1 MEFVLTWAPL
11 VLLLAFFLFIASRM
25 SKKQMGTYN
34 AHVTEVKAINDE
46 LIGLNREMAGINRE
60 MIAEL
65 REIKQIL
72 KDRN

>member
-1 MEFVLTWAPL
+1 MDFVLTWGPL
-11 VLLLAFFLFIASRM
+11 FLLLAFFLFIASRM
-25 SKKQMGTYN
+25 SKRQMGTYKE
-34 AHVTEVKAINDE
+34 HVTEVKAINDE
-46 LIGLNREMAGINRE
+46 LVALNRDMAATNRE